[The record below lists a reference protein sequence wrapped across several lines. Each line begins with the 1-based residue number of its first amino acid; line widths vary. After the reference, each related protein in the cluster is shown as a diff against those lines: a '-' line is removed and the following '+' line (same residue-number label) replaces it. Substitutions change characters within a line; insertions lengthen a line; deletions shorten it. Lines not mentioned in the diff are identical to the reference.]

1 MPRGSQHEIYVPLAQ
16 QPNRAR
22 NQLIMMV
29 RTDGDTRALVPAIR
43 TRLRELAPAVP
54 ATLETMTDRIA
65 QSAADRRFAMIA
77 LAVFAGIALILA
89 GLGIYGVMSYSV
101 SARTH
106 EIGVRVA
113 LGATPL
119 AVQLEFLRAAAGM
132 TLGGVIVG
140 VVGSAFATAYVKSLL
155 YEVTRFDA
163 TAYWGAAVFL
173 VVTALLGAYLP
184 ARRSSRVDPL
194 VALRG
199 E

>member
-1 MPRGSQHEIYVPLAQ
+1 
-16 QPNRAR
+16 
-22 NQLIMMV
+22 
-29 RTDGDTRALVPAIR
+29 
-43 TRLRELAPAVP
+43 
-54 ATLETMTDRIA
+54 
-65 QSAADRRFAMIA
+65 MIA

>member
-1 MPRGSQHEIYVPLAQ
+1 
-16 QPNRAR
+16 
-22 NQLIMMV
+22 
-29 RTDGDTRALVPAIR
+29 
-43 TRLRELAPAVP
+43 
-54 ATLETMTDRIA
+54 
-65 QSAADRRFAMIA
+65 
-77 LAVFAGIALILA
+77 
-89 GLGIYGVMSYSV
+89 
-101 SARTH
+101 
-106 EIGVRVA
+106 
-113 LGATPL
+113 
-119 AVQLEFLRAAAGM
+119 
-132 TLGGVIVG
+132 VIVG